1 MKNNIDY
8 SELIKL
14 RDVSKT
20 YGSEGNDRNALN
32 PVNIS
37 FHQGEFVLLIG
48 PSGSGKTTLLTL
60 IAGFQPTTG
69 GDIFL
74 FNKRIPSYSGRDLQ
88 RLRAS
93 SIGFVFQQF
102 HLLESLSV
110 IENILLVTKFAGIEK
125 GVAIK
130 KAEDLLDR
138 FDVGHLRNSSPVKL
152 SQGEKQRIAVIRA
165 LINDA
170 PLIIADEPT
179 GNLSTDQG
187 MAIIRLLKEF
197 VTSENKLVIVASHDE
212 RIAEFADRIL
222 VIKDGTLKERKS

>member
-1 MKNNIDY
+1 MKNNINY

-37 FHQGEFVLLIG
+37 LHQGEFVLLIG

-60 IAGFQPTTG
+60 VAGFQPTTG

-130 KAEDLLDR
+130 KAEDLLNR

-222 VIKDGTLKERKS
+222 VIKDGTLKERRS

>member
-1 MKNNIDY
+1 MKTNINDT
-8 SELIKL
+8 EIIKL
-14 RDVSKT
+14 VDVSKT
-20 YGSEGNDRNALN
+20 YESEGNARNALN
-32 PVNIS
+32 PVSTS
-37 FHQGEFVLLIG
+37 FHKGEFVLLIG

-60 IAGFQPTTG
+60 IAGFQPTSQ
-69 GDIFL
+69 GDIYL
-74 FNKRIPSYSGRDLQ
+74 YNKKIHSYSGKDLQ
-88 RLRAS
+88 KLRAT

-125 GVAIK
+125 DIALK
-130 KAEDLLDR
+130 KADELLER
-138 FDVGHLRNSSPVKL
+138 FEVGHLRNSNPVKL

-197 VTSENKLVIVASHDE
+197 VNIENRLVIVASHDE
-212 RIAEFADRIL
+212 RIGEFADRIL
-222 VIKDGTLKERKS
+222 VIKDGTLEEKKS

>member
-60 IAGFQPTTG
+60 VAGFQPTTG

-74 FNKRIPSYSGRDLQ
+74 FNKRIQSYSGRDLQ

-130 KAEDLLDR
+130 KAEDLLNR

-222 VIKDGTLKERKS
+222 VIKDGTLKERRS

>member
-1 MKNNIDY
+1 M
-8 SELIKL
+8 
-14 RDVSKT
+14 
-20 YGSEGNDRNALN
+20 
-32 PVNIS
+32 
-37 FHQGEFVLLIG
+37 IG

-60 IAGFQPTTG
+60 IAGFQPATR

-74 FNKRIPSYSGRDLQ
+74 FNKKIQSYSGTDLQ

-138 FDVGHLRNSSPVKL
+138 FDVGHLRNSSPGKL

-165 LINDA
+165 LINVA

-187 MAIIRLLKEF
+187 MAIVRLLKEF
-197 VTSENKLVIVASHDE
+197 VTTDNRMVIVASHDE